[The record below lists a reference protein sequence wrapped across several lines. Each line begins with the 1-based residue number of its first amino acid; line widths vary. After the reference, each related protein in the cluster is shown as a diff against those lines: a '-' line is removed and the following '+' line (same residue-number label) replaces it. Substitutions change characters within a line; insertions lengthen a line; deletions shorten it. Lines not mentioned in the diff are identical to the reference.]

1 MQSSTMVVSPLHS
14 LKFRIH
20 SNLGDVIKK
29 NVKKMLIAVVDKLIV
44 ILFLFL
50 TLTTIFVSST
60 SESSEETVL
69 EGKHFIVESFLSN
82 QLATI

>member
-1 MQSSTMVVSPLHS
+1 
-14 LKFRIH
+14 
-20 SNLGDVIKK
+20 
-29 NVKKMLIAVVDKLIV
+29 MLIAVVDKLIV